1 MYEQSAMAEAQP
13 DRAVLPPRRVGL
25 FAEAGEPFRATYQS
39 TTYLSIS
46 QCEGINSSHYCHLM
60 SFDYDDWGLYFLLF
74 STKTMV
80 RIFCLSFY

>member
-1 MYEQSAMAEAQP
+1 MAEAQP

-39 TTYLSIS
+39 TTRLSIS

-60 SFDYDDWGLYFLLF
+60 TFDYDDWSLHLSYCLAPKQWLGY
-74 STKTMV
+74 
-80 RIFCLSFY
+80 FCLSFY